1 KSNELQKAAHG
12 ANNFLLKPEHGMVV
26 KKINLVGQKR
36 IENIKKWLKSH
47 GDFSEAILKVNEI
60 LSNLSY
66 GIKADKFENSLNELA
81 SAIGFDGDRPDKQWK
96 EGPDNLWTIRAN
108 EYILFECK
116 NEVNLLR
123 VEINKDESKQM
134 NNSIAWFKTHYP
146 GMTVK
151 NIMVI
156 NAGKLG
162 KGAALK
168 DVEVMKEKQ
177 LKKLVKNV
185 RAFFNEF
192 KELDFE
198 DLSDK
203 KIQEYLNFH
212 KLTVDDFI
220 NEYSEKIK

>member
-1 KSNELQKAAHG
+1 
-12 ANNFLLKPEHGMVV
+12 
-26 KKINLVGQKR
+26 
-36 IENIKKWLKSH
+36 
-47 GDFSEAILKVNEI
+47 
-60 LSNLSY
+60 
-66 GIKADKFENSLNELA
+66 
-81 SAIGFDGDRPDKQWK
+81 
-96 EGPDNLWTIRAN
+96 
-108 EYILFECK
+108 
-116 NEVNLLR
+116 
-123 VEINKDESKQM
+123 
-134 NNSIAWFKTHYP
+134 
-146 GMTVK
+146 MTVK